1 MLPRRS
7 LRRLTSSR
15 KVLTRTSQ
23 GQRRGRRGLSPSTR
37 GPSSRSIDEEHL
49 IVEGEDI
56 FGVAEG
62 YKHKTHR
69 SHNPRATTW
78 CPYKGDRSG
87 KAKSTKVAR
96 QTQRTRVSP
105 WHCFISPGSYGT
117 DLKILNHLSFG
128 SAPC

>member
-1 MLPRRS
+1 
-7 LRRLTSSR
+7 
-15 KVLTRTSQ
+15 
-23 GQRRGRRGLSPSTR
+23 
-37 GPSSRSIDEEHL
+37 
-49 IVEGEDI
+49 VEGEDI

-78 CPYKGDRSG
+78 CPYRGDRSG
-87 KAKSTKVAR
+87 KAKSTKVTR